1 MDVIY
6 SIAYLSEIVVYIATI
21 LCILLFFYI
30 TKLSR
35 DDSLIDIKK
44 SLIYTVASVVV
55 LIFYFI
61 FVSIS
66 ILSLLLR

>member
-1 MDVIY
+1 MNMIY
-6 SIAYLSEIVVYIATI
+6 SIAYSSEIVVYIAAI

-30 TKLSR
+30 TKLLR
-35 DDSLIDIKK
+35 DNSFIDIKK
-44 SLIYTVASVVV
+44 SLIYIVASVVV